1 MKHSLYL
8 IAGMAVANLA
18 VAQDARKVIEPKAP
32 PVCAAVVARASA
44 PAARGDDAARI
55 QRAIDDCPAGKTV
68 RLAPGV
74 EKNAFTS
81 GPLNLKSGVTLQVD
95 GGVTLYA
102 STHPRDYDHGQ
113 KTCGT
118 IDQSGKGCR
127 PFISADRIE
136 GSGIMGEGIIDGR
149 GGQLMDGKTETWW
162 QLARRAQKER
172 AKQNVPRLIEVNQS
186 REFTMHGVTLRNS
199 PNFHVVLSQV
209 DGATI
214 WGIKI
219 DTPHDARNTDGID
232 PISSRNITIAH
243 SFIRTG
249 DDNIA
254 IKAGSKGR
262 TENISVLNNHFYN
275 GHGMS
280 IGSETDGGVR
290 NVLVDNLSMDGATSG
305 LRIKSDVSRGGEVGD
320 VRYRNVCLRNVRAPI
335 ELNTRYDPKAT
346 GNRIPLYR
354 DIAFEG
360 VRSLMPGRIIISGY
374 DALHPIA
381 ARLDNVVID
390 GNPVLQIAHAKLALG
405 PGPVSPVP
413 TGENVALTGA
423 STAGEGINCELR
435 FAPFPER
442 AASDSN
448 PNPHRPQLT
457 TAQAERYS
465 YNEVLKYTGTIG
477 RETVDSWDP
486 LKDTIATG
494 TDLKPDYIVDA
505 SAKTGDRKTFAT
517 AQAAINQ
524 AITDAAMTGRT
535 ARQYIQ
541 IKPGTYRELLYVPP
555 SPAPITLYGIEADAA
570 KTRIVADLN
579 AGTSGETYARNFG
592 AQFKDAHPSIV
603 AMFDS
608 LKDKPTVSTPGST
621 IAWIRNAGFQA
632 KNITFENAWNRGDTV
647 TQTPAAITTQLVQTF
662 NQAVALTVD
671 GADRVQFENV
681 RFLGFQDTL
690 YLTAGTPGKLIR
702 SFFHHSYIE
711 GDTDFIFGD
720 GTAYFLKSEIK
731 SRGALK
737 NYSYI
742 AAPSTHVDAKFGF
755 VFNECKFTHDS
766 TPNALAGKFHLGR
779 QWFRG
784 QRCTPY
790 GAVPSIP
797 GYSCSLGASDVQ
809 ASVESPAG
817 SISKGVIETVGK
829 VIILNSVIGPHIDR
843 NRPWHDWNFPGAR
856 QFRPAQYSSDDFWN
870 NLTKAGIDPVRQLGY
885 AARKMPVE
893 PFLGEFNTRDE

>member
-1 MKHSLYL
+1 MMRSVWYALA
-8 IAGMAVANLA
+8 IAVSGHAL
-18 VAQDARKVIEPKAP
+18 AQDARKVIEPVTP
-32 PVCAAVVARASA
+32 PVCAALTAYAASVNPARN
-44 PAARGDDAARI
+44 DATRI
-55 QRAIDDCPAGKTV
+55 QRAIDQCPAGRAV
-68 RLAPGV
+68 RLAAGIA
-74 EKNAFTS
+74 NNIFIA
-81 GPLNLKSGVTLQVD
+81 GPLVLKSGVTLLVD
-95 GGVTLYA
+95 ADVTLHA
-102 STHPRDYDHGQ
+102 STDPRDYDMGRG
-113 KTCGT
+113 TCGT
-118 IDQSGKGCR
+118 IDQSGKGCK
-127 PFISADRIE
+127 PFITADRTT
-136 GSGIMGEGIIDGR
+136 GSAIMGEGTIDGR
-149 GGQLMDGKTETWW
+149 GGELMNGKTETWW

-186 REFTMHGVTLRNS
+186 REFTLHRITLRNS

-209 DGATI
+209 DGATA
-214 WGIKI
+214 WGVKI
-219 DTPHDARNTDGID
+219 DTPADARNTDGID

-290 NVLVDNLSMDGATSG
+290 NVLVENLSMDGATSG
-305 LRIKSDVSRGGEVGD
+305 PRIKSDISRGGEVRD

-335 ELNTRYDPKAT
+335 ELTTRYDPKAT
-346 GNRIPLYR
+346 GSRIPVYR

-360 VRSLMPGRIIISGY
+360 VRSLTPGRIILTGH
-374 DALHPIA
+374 DASHPVV
-381 ARLDNVVID
+381 ARFDDVVID
-390 GNPVLQIAHAKLALG
+390 GNPVLQAAHAKLTLG

-413 TGENVALTGA
+413 AGEGVTVSGTPA
-423 STAGEGINCELR
+423 AGEGISCESR
-435 FAPFPER
+435 FAAFPER
-442 AASDSN
+442 APAT
-448 PNPHRPQLT
+448 PNPHRPHLT
-457 TAQAERYS
+457 ASQAERYT

-477 RETVDSWDP
+477 RETIDP
-486 LKDTIATG
+486 WHPLTNAIATG
-494 TDLKPDYIVDA
+494 VDLKADYLVDA
-505 SAKTGDRKTFAT
+505 SAKAGDGTTFAT
-517 AQAAINQ
+517 VQAAVNR
-524 AITDAAMTGRT
+524 AIIDAAKDGRT

-555 SPAPITLYGIEADAA
+555 SPAPITLYGTDIDAA

-579 AGTSGETYARNFG
+579 AGTPGEIYARNFG
-592 AQFKDAHPSIV
+592 AQFKDVHPSIS

-608 LKDKPTVSTPGST
+608 LKNKPTVSTPGST

-702 SFFHHSYIE
+702 SFFHRSYIE

-742 AAPSTHVDAKFGF
+742 TAPSTHVDAKFGF
-755 VFNECKFTHDS
+755 VFNECKFTHDD

-809 ASVESPAG
+809 ASAESPAG

-856 QFRPAQYSSDDFWN
+856 QFRPAQYSSDDYWS
-870 NLTKAGIDPVRQLGY
+870 NLIKAGIDPVRQLGY
-885 AARKMPVE
+885 VTRKAPAE